1 MSTSRWF
8 TLIAMV
14 VGLGCLQVAQ
24 RNAILLKGYAVG
36 ARMENVHTQETDLS
50 WVNAHVVGLSS
61 PTHLAQVV
69 QERRL
74 TFVAWSRL
82 AHEPSLAGSGS
93 LSFMQMAADDPRAH
107 ASGDDTAD

>member
-1 MSTSRWF
+1 MGVSRWF
-8 TLIAMV
+8 ALIAIV

-36 ARMENVHTQETDLS
+36 ARIGDLHAQETDLS
-50 WVNAHVVGLSS
+50 WLNAHVVGLNS
-61 PTHLAQVV
+61 PAHLARVA

-82 AHEPSLAGSGS
+82 AHESSLTGSGS
-93 LSFMQMAADDPRAH
+93 ASLMQIAA
-107 ASGDDTAD
+107 GDDTAD